1 MILGPMAAIIVSVIV
16 LLIAI
21 ADRLGGV
28 KAFGRMWDKG
38 YAEVAND
45 YRNGLAWSLKHR
57 GLIVL
62 GAAVAF
68 AFGLFLFGFV
78 GSEFFP
84 SYDERRMQVNV
95 EMPAG
100 SRIDETNRVLARVEE
115 ELSKYPEVMSVFTA
129 LGESGG
135 DEMGGA
141 TGVQYGYVF
150 AVLEQ
155 PEVGN
160 YPPTAELVKELRTRL
175 ADIPAAEIIVQEAT
189 QFGGGGSADMQVQLQ
204 GRNND
209 DLEYAAERTIELI
222 RETGNAVDV
231 RSDWETGKPEIVIRP
246 NRTKL
251 ADWGISVQDIA
262 IIMRTFFEGSTETT
276 FREEGEEYDIRV
288 RLREEDRNQIGALED
303 LLVSTPKGYA
313 PLKSVADIS
322 FGTGPTQISRKNKV
336 RMVTVSANSVNITA
350 GELQT
355 QISQILELPP
365 VDPAQAMSDIL
376 SGRSS
381 IVPMASGVLPE
392 GVTVYFGGEAERMAE
407 SFSSLFQALVLAIVL
422 TYMLLAAIL
431 ESYRLPFIIMMTL
444 PLALIGVSMALV
456 MTGMTIS
463 MISLMAVVMLVGI
476 VVNNGILLIDYSQ
489 VLRREGKG
497 LTEAVLE
504 ACPVRLRPILM
515 STVATSLGMLPLA
528 LGIGSGGEFRAPMA
542 VVAIGGLLVSTA
554 LGLFVIPVMFVAM
567 EARGERK
574 RLAEAESV

>member
-1 MILGPMAAIIVSVIV
+1 AIVVLENIERLRDEGMSLKEAASKGTGQIAVAVSAATSTNIVVFTPMAFMSGIIGPIFRQFGLSVAFATIFSLLISFTLTPMMASRPMKAGLYVFVGLLTLGSVWMILGPMAAIIVSVIV

-407 SFSSLFQALVLAIVL
+407 SFS
-422 TYMLLAAIL
+422 
-431 ESYRLPFIIMMTL
+431 
-444 PLALIGVSMALV
+444 
-456 MTGMTIS
+456 
-463 MISLMAVVMLVGI
+463 
-476 VVNNGILLIDYSQ
+476 
-489 VLRREGKG
+489 
-497 LTEAVLE
+497 
-504 ACPVRLRPILM
+504 
-515 STVATSLGMLPLA
+515 
-528 LGIGSGGEFRAPMA
+528 
-542 VVAIGGLLVSTA
+542 
-554 LGLFVIPVMFVAM
+554 
-567 EARGERK
+567 
-574 RLAEAESV
+574 